1 VIAALADKNT
11 LHIIRWTG
19 RVRLHA
25 GAISYCGLEVDAA
38 HGVIQ
43 VPEAVFDNGA
53 SFSFDGTSLK
63 ACSRCR
69 MAASAAIG

>member
-1 VIAALADKNT
+1 VIAAIADKNT
-11 LHIIRWTG
+11 IHIIKWTG

-25 GAISYCGLEVDAA
+25 GAISYCGLEIDAA
-38 HGVIQ
+38 QGVIQ
-43 VPEAVFDNGA
+43 VPEAVFDSGA
-53 SFSFDGTSLK
+53 SFNLDGTSLK